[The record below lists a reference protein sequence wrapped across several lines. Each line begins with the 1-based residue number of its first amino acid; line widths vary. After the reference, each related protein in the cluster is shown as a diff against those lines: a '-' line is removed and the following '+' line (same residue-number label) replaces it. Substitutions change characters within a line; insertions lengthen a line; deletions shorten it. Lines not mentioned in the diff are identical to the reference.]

1 MLERLR
7 VNGAITI
14 RLLIAMPPSF
24 TGLNKSL
31 IHISLLLITDSLLQ
45 ILALR
50 LLMFWQIKDQNL
62 RIIFSF

>member
-1 MLERLR
+1 MLERFR
-7 VNGAITI
+7 VSGAITI

-45 ILALR
+45 ILAVR
-50 LLMFWQIKDQNL
+50 LLMFWQIEHQNL
-62 RIIFSF
+62 SIIFGF